1 MNDPPVPYRRD
12 ISRLYASLPTP
23 NILALD
29 FDGVLCDGLM
39 EYFQVAWRT
48 YEQLWQP
55 DRSVLPEDVAPIFYR
70 LRPVIE
76 TGWEMPVLLQALR
89 QGVSETE
96 ILQHWVT
103 IAPQILADSHL
114 DAKTIGTALD
124 CQRDEWITTDLDGW
138 LALHRFYPGVI
149 ERIQSVLSSSV
160 YPVIISTKEGRFIN
174 QLLQKQGIE
183 LSAAQIIGK
192 ESQRPKHQVLREL
205 AAIDNALSS
214 IWFIEDR
221 LKTLL
226 SIQPYADLATI
237 RLFLADW
244 GYNTEQEREAAQQN
258 SRIELLS
265 LSNFAQDFSRWP
277 VSLNN

>member
-1 MNDPPVPYRRD
+1 MTVTT
-12 ISRLYASLPTP
+12 PTM
-23 NILALD
+23 LALD
-29 FDGVLCDGLM
+29 FDGVLCDGLI

-55 DRSVLPEDVAPIFYR
+55 DRSTPPEDLAPVFYR

-76 TGWEMPVLLQALR
+76 TGWEMPVLLEALR
-89 QGVSETE
+89 QGVPETE
-96 ILQHWVT
+96 ILQHWVG

-124 CQRDEWITTDLDGW
+124 CQRDKWITTDLNSW

-149 ERIQSVLSSSV
+149 ERLQSIISSSV
-160 YPVIISTKEGRFIN
+160 YPVIISTKEGRFIK
-174 QLLQKQGIE
+174 QLLHEQGIE
-183 LSAAQIIGK
+183 LSDPQIIGK

-205 AAIDNALSS
+205 GAADNTLSS

-226 SIQPYADLATI
+226 SIQPYADLAAI

-244 GYNTEQEREAAQQN
+244 G
-258 SRIELLS
+258 
-265 LSNFAQDFSRWP
+265 
-277 VSLNN
+277 

>member
-1 MNDPPVPYRRD
+1 MNDLPVQTRYIAP
-12 ISRLYASLPTP
+12 LQTP
-23 NILALD
+23 DMLALD

-55 DRSVLPEDVAPIFYR
+55 DRSVLPEDLAPIFYR

-89 QGVSETE
+89 QGVPETE
-96 ILQHWVT
+96 ILQHWIA
-103 IAPQILADSHL
+103 IAPQILAESDLDS
-114 DAKTIGTALD
+114 KTIGTVLD
-124 CQRDEWITTDLDGW
+124 RQRDEWITTDLNSW

-149 ERIQSVLSSSV
+149 ERLQSVLSSAV

-183 LSAAQIIGK
+183 LSDAQIIGK

-205 AAIDNALSS
+205 AATNSELSS

-226 SIQPYADLATI
+226 SIQPYADLAAI
-237 RLFLADW
+237 QLFLADW

-258 SRIELLS
+258 TRIELLS
-265 LSNFAQDFSRWP
+265 LSNFAQDFSRWTVP
-277 VSLNN
+277 RHDPSC